1 MNKLLRIVSYI
12 LVAAVASCVTLAMC
26 QNTPKTEPSDW
37 SKLDE
42 LKQLVEEKFI
52 DETDDVTL
60 LDGAAAGLVDSLPD
74 RWSYYIPASSYAAH
88 EEQMNNSYVG
98 IGITIVVRD
107 DGLLDVTQV
116 NPDSPALQAGMMP
129 GDVLS
134 EVEGV
139 SVAELGLEGTKN
151 AIRGKA
157 GTSVNITVIQEEEP
171 LSMTVTRQTINT
183 VVASGEMLEGNVGL
197 VKIVNFDSRCASE
210 SIAAIEQLLEQG
222 ATSLIFDV
230 RFNPGGYKH
239 ELVQLL
245 DYLLPEGT
253 LFCSEDY
260 TGVTYID
267 ESDPEY
273 LDMPMAVLVNGE
285 SYSAAE
291 FFAAALDEYDAAV
304 VVGEPTTGKG
314 YFQNTFQLSDGSA
327 VGLSVGKYFT
337 PKGVSLEGVGITPE
351 ISVTV
356 DAETATRIY
365 SGLLAPEEDSQ
376 MQAAVKA
383 LISQ

>member
-26 QNTPKTEPSDW
+26 QNAPKIEPSDW
-37 SKLDE
+37 SKLGE

-52 DETDDVTL
+52 DETDDVAL

-157 GTSVNITVIQEEEP
+157 GTSVNITVIREEEP

-183 VVASGEMLEGNVGL
+183 VVASGEMLEGNIGL
-197 VKIVNFDSRCASE
+197 IKIVNFDSRCASE

-376 MQAAVKA
+376 VQAAVKA

>member
-1 MNKLLRIVSYI
+1 
-12 LVAAVASCVTLAMC
+12 
-26 QNTPKTEPSDW
+26 
-37 SKLDE
+37 
-42 LKQLVEEKFI
+42 
-52 DETDDVTL
+52 
-60 LDGAAAGLVDSLPD
+60 
-74 RWSYYIPASSYAAH
+74 
-88 EEQMNNSYVG
+88 MNNSYVG

-157 GTSVNITVIQEEEP
+157 GTSVNITVIREEEP

-183 VVASGEMLEGNVGL
+183 VVASGEMLEGNIGL
-197 VKIVNFDSRCASE
+197 IKIVNFDSRCASE

-365 SGLLAPEEDSQ
+365 SGLVAPEEDSQ
-376 MQAAVKA
+376 VQAAVKA